1 MVGVSL
7 SLSTMSSQRWA
18 TRIATSLIIVIFML
32 RVLMYAVSYKLFWNW
47 FGVVRFVSHEVW
59 FDREFVNWH
68 FLHYCWIHIV
78 LLQSL
83 SIGVRIIYTTKEL
96 VDKIRNLKSNVSQ
109 NDQKG
114 NVLWK
119 DAQQANFFDETKSP
133 AGKTCAAKCVAG
145 LIFLTQS
152 WWIFCPIDIVRNV
165 FSLNHSSVS
174 SVFNE
179 SIN

>member
-78 LLQSL
+78 LLQSM

-109 NDQKG
+109 NDHKG

-119 DAQQANFFDETKSP
+119 DAQQANAQQAPLFVKAYLHKGLVCCIHGKSMILHTHTHTHTV
-133 AGKTCAAKCVAG
+133 AHTRMRGQGVGKR
-145 LIFLTQS
+145 
-152 WWIFCPIDIVRNV
+152 WWTWCI
-165 FSLNHSSVS
+165 
-174 SVFNE
+174 
-179 SIN
+179 